1 MVIQFTLILSIFI
14 GNLIPTCNAFQVTHD
29 PSNIFKEA
37 IEKSTKKN
45 IGIIDHQHPLVPLD
59 DKTYSPKLPSYKA
72 GPTFLQEKKKKQ
84 QNPSQINNSFTTTL
98 SDQLRFQNELKSK
111 TTNPKPLTALPLF
124 KSGFKYIP
132 INRNGIA
139 RKRFGDDE
147 LPSEYWFHNKIHT
160 FGNTGLGGWIHAA
173 VAPLATKLI
182 DNSAYNGEDVRTRVS
197 TVNYMLLFLNLIDS
211 FNILIDE
218 SSCLLQ

>member
-1 MVIQFTLILSIFI
+1 MAIQFTLALTIFI
-14 GNLIPTCNAFQVTHD
+14 GNLITTCNAFQVTQD

-59 DKTYSPKLPSYKA
+59 DKTYSPKLLQYKA
-72 GPTFLQEKKKKQ
+72 GPIFLQEKKKQQQ
-84 QNPSQINNSFTTTL
+84 QNPSQSIHSFTTTTL
-98 SDQLRFQNELKSK
+98 SDQLRFQNEFKNK
-111 TTNPKPLTALPLF
+111 TNNPKPVTALPLF

-132 INRNGIA
+132 PHRNGVA
-139 RKRFGDDE
+139 RKRFGYDE
-147 LPSEYWFHNKIHT
+147 LPTEYWFHNKIHT

-197 TVNYMLLFLNLIDS
+197 IVHYCMKFYHLIAS
-211 FNILIDE
+211 FKCFD
-218 SSCLLQ
+218 